1 LPAQGS
7 DFTSKLSFKVNG
19 RAESLALDK
28 YTLIIAGFTGSNREG
43 VEKHL
48 QELREQGIEVPDRV
62 PTFYPIPS
70 GLASQSATI
79 KVKGKK
85 TSGEIEP
92 VLLISNGSYYI
103 TLGSDHTDREI
114 EKKSIAES
122 KASCPK
128 PISSAAYPLEE
139 AVRFWDHI
147 SIGSDTY
154 QNGAWKS
161 YQKGM
166 VTDLIQPL
174 KLAALLQ
181 KDRGSVPENLVM
193 FLGTVPILDGKFVF
207 SDGFR
212 GSMIHN
218 DSKFSLDLEY
228 KVEVEDQ

>member
-1 LPAQGS
+1 MPAQGS
-7 DFTSKLSFKVNG
+7 DFTSKLNFKVTGSKEPLVIDNYG
-19 RAESLALDK
+19 
-28 YTLIIAGFTGSNREG
+28 LIIAGFTGSNREG

-48 QELREQGIEVPDRV
+48 QELREQRIEVPDRV

-128 PISSAAYPLEE
+128 PISSAAYPLED